1 MTPRENAVLPG
12 KSRTAII
19 QSSAVRD
26 DERQLSSDEMSNI
39 PAGGAQSAPIDEDA
53 LALEFFRRVLPASG
67 VYCAALKTKRAAF
80 RNEFCTSLDHL
91 WQTLR
96 EADRSGLEA
105 YFTVASLQSNAS
117 RAAENVEALQSF
129 RLDVDYGADG
139 HRASEAYAT
148 EKMALEAVKAFYVAA
163 GLPMPTVVKSGGG
176 LHVYWPLAEPL
187 PRADWLLYAAGLKAA
202 TMRHGLRADHA
213 ITSDAARILRAPCT
227 TNRKLPGKPRK
238 VELDPRFLEIEPY
251 ALTKFAGLLQY
262 KIQAPGALPARPVPR
277 ANVVPFP
284 RRPDYLKDRARP
296 DNGLTQ
302 RFLGSIGPEFSHAD
316 AHLIASQCAQL
327 AAMRDT
333 RGVMPEPAW
342 YACIGVLA
350 FCKDGEAL
358 VHDWSRGDERY
369 NANQTGAKFA
379 VCREM
384 TGPTRC
390 ERFAGLDDA
399 TRARCEACPHKGK
412 ISTPASLGQSSP
424 VVAEKVG
431 IGAAG
436 APQPQYWELTD
447 GGKKRPKSYPNTV
460 LAIAAL
466 GIEARHDIF
475 HDRKIVSGDL
485 VENYGPE
492 LSDAIARAV
501 RDAIVAR
508 QGFDPGKDNVQE
520 ALERR
525 CEANRFDPVADY
537 LDSLQWDGKP
547 RLDRWL
553 IDYLGAEN
561 TPLNRSFGRKVLIAA
576 VRRVRQPGCKFDFML
591 VLEGPQGA
599 GKSLALKIL
608 AGSEENFS
616 DAPIKWDDPQAQQ
629 EAVNGVLIYEVA
641 ELTGLRKA
649 DVEHV
654 KNFLSRTVD
663 KVRPAYGRYR
673 VDRPRRC
680 IFIGTT
686 NGGASAGY
694 LSDPTGARR
703 FWPVAVG
710 RIDLEALRRDRD
722 QLWAEA
728 AHHEARGEAL
738 PIDKGLYEAAAI
750 EQERRRAPDTWTDIL
765 AGVKGERFETP
776 DGPVERIS
784 TSELL
789 TRWLQLQPAQMGPGT
804 SQRVAIVVRGLG
816 WTPVQM
822 RVPQG
827 GSAPG
832 KATRPVR
839 GYERKLGAGS
849 G

>member
-1 MTPRENAVLPG
+1 M
-12 KSRTAII
+12 
-19 QSSAVRD
+19 
-26 DERQLSSDEMSNI
+26 
-39 PAGGAQSAPIDEDA
+39 
-53 LALEFFRRVLPASG
+53 
-67 VYCAALKTKRAAF
+67 
-80 RNEFCTSLDHL
+80 
-91 WQTLR
+91 
-96 EADRSGLEA
+96 
-105 YFTVASLQSNAS
+105 
-117 RAAENVEALQSF
+117 
-129 RLDVDYGADG
+129 
-139 HRASEAYAT
+139 
-148 EKMALEAVKAFYVAA
+148 
-163 GLPMPTVVKSGGG
+163 
-176 LHVYWPLAEPL
+176 
-187 PRADWLLYAAGLKAA
+187 
-202 TMRHGLRADHA
+202 
-213 ITSDAARILRAPCT
+213 
-227 TNRKLPGKPRK
+227 
-238 VELDPRFLEIEPY
+238 
-251 ALTKFAGLLQY
+251 
-262 KIQAPGALPARPVPR
+262 
-277 ANVVPFP
+277 
-284 RRPDYLKDRARP
+284 
-296 DNGLTQ
+296 Q
-302 RFLGSIGPEFSHAD
+302 RFLGGLGPEFAPAD
-316 AHLIASQCAQL
+316 AQLIVRQCAQL

-333 RGVMPEPAW
+333 RGLLPEPTW

-350 FCKDGEAL
+350 FCSAGEAL
-358 VHDWSRGDERY
+358 AHEWSQGDERY
-369 NANQTGAKFA
+369 SANETQAKFA
-379 VCREM
+379 ACREM

-390 ERFAGLDDA
+390 DRFLGLDDA
-399 TRARCEACPHKGK
+399 TRSRCEVCPHKGK

-424 VVAEKVG
+424 VGSEKG
-431 IGAAG
+431 GTGAAG
-436 APQPQYWELTD
+436 VPAPRYWELTD

-460 LAIAAL
+460 LAIDAL

-485 VENYGPE
+485 VENFGPE

-501 RDAIVAR
+501 RDAIVAG
-508 QGFDPGKDNVQE
+508 QGFDPGKENVQE

-537 LDSLQWDGKP
+537 FASLQWDHKP

-553 IDYLGAEN
+553 IDYLGAED

-608 AGSEENFS
+608 AGSDDNFS

-654 KNFLSRTVD
+654 KNFLSRTTD

-710 RIDLEALRRDRD
+710 LIDLEALRRDRD

-728 AHHEARGEAL
+728 AYHEARGEAL

-750 EQERRRAPDTWTDIL
+750 EQERRRTPDPWTDIL
-765 AGVKGERFETP
+765 AGVKGVRFETP

-784 TSELL
+784 TNELL
-789 TRWLQLQPAQMGPGT
+789 TRCLQLQPAQMGLST
-804 SQRVAIVVRGLG
+804 SQRLATVMRRLG
-816 WTPVQM
+816 WEGPKLI
-822 RVPQG
+822 RLHQG

-832 KATRPVR
+832 KATTVAR
-839 GYERKLGAGS
+839 GYERKLEAGS
-849 G
+849 T